1 MPTVSIV
8 IIEGHTLMREG
19 LRALL
24 REEPNLKIVG
34 EASEGK
40 QGLRLV
46 EKLRP
51 DLVLLELILHGLHG
65 LEVLRKIRK
74 FSNVLAVSMRTDEA
88 FVAEAMLSGA
98 TGYVVKEDSF
108 SELMEA
114 LRAVLRGQRFIS
126 RRLDHRRIHR
136 LLEKLSADGGP
147 LSERLTPRE
156 HEVLQKAAEGLTSS
170 HIGNLLSI
178 SPRTV
183 EMHRANL
190 MRKLGLRSQADLVRF
205 AIRNRIVAA

>member
-1 MPTVSIV
+1 MPTVSVV

-40 QGLRLV
+40 HGLRLV

-51 DLVLLELILHGLHG
+51 DVVLLELILPGLHG
-65 LEVLRKIRK
+65 LEVLRKVRK
-74 FSNVLAVSMRTDEA
+74 FAAVLAVSMRTDDV
-88 FVAEAMLSGA
+88 FVAEALLSGA

-114 LRAVLRGQRFIS
+114 LRAVLKGQRFIS
-126 RRLDHRRIHR
+126 RRLDHRRINR
-136 LLEKLSADGGP
+136 LLEKLSANGGP
-147 LSERLTPRE
+147 LSERLTTRE
-156 HEVLQKAAEGLTSS
+156 
-170 HIGNLLSI
+170 
-178 SPRTV
+178 
-183 EMHRANL
+183 
-190 MRKLGLRSQADLVRF
+190 
-205 AIRNRIVAA
+205 

>member
-1 MPTVSIV
+1 MVTIV
-8 IIEGHTLMREG
+8 VIEDHALVREG

-24 REEPNLKIVG
+24 REHPHLKIVG

-40 QGLRLV
+40 HGLKLV
-46 EKLRP
+46 EKLKP
-51 DLVLLELILHGLHG
+51 DLVLLDLILPGLHG
-65 LEVLRKIRK
+65 LEVLRKARR
-74 FSNVLAVSMRTDEA
+74 FSKVLAISMRSDDA
-88 FVAEAMLSGA
+88 FVAEAVVNGA
-98 TGYVVKEDSF
+98 LGYIVKEDSF
-108 SELMEA
+108 SELMDAVHAA
-114 LRAVLRGQRFIS
+114 LKGQRFLS
-126 RRLDHRRIHR
+126 RRLDQRRVTRVI
-136 LLEKLSADGGP
+136 EKLSAGGATP
-147 LSERLTPRE
+147 SDRLTTRE
-156 HEVLQKAAEGLTSS
+156 HEVLQMAAEGLTSS